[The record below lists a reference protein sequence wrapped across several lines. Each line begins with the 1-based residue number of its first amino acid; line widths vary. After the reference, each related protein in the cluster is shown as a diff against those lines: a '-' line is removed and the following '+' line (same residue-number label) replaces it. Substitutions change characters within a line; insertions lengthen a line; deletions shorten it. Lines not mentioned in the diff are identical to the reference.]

1 MGRVRGTVN
10 AIMAH
15 LAASFQ
21 CRLHIRH
28 FDHAYSSAAAYEC
41 NRLCRHGSGAGGAM
55 RSRMGELRFR
65 IGSFQQGLSWRTDI
79 GLRFPQMRKTGSTA
93 PGPVRRKRSCADS
106 FPYLARWFASL
117 PGNARAFPRSR
128 DLIGSNPRARQRK
141 ARLRGGDGRP
151 HRLAESW
158 GFASA
163 CGVRGFGR
171 RPPPSRARRGTLAR
185 SLGLATSSVR
195 IPACGRE
202 KARLRGGDGRSH
214 RLAESWG
221 FEPQIPLWGILA

>member
-21 CRLHIRH
+21 CRLQIRH
-28 FDHAYSSAAAYEC
+28 LDRAYSSAAAYEC
-41 NRLCRHGSGAGGAM
+41 NRLCRHGSGVGGAM

-79 GLRFPQMRKTGSTA
+79 RLRFPQMRKTGSTV
-93 PGPVRRKRSCADS
+93 PGPVRRK
-106 FPYLARWFASL
+106 
-117 PGNARAFPRSR
+117 
-128 DLIGSNPRARQRK
+128 PRAPIHFLIWQ
-141 ARLRGGDGRP
+141 DGS
-151 HRLAESW
+151 HHY
-158 GFASA
+158 
-163 CGVRGFGR
+163 
-171 RPPPSRARRGTLAR
+171 RGTLAR

-195 IPACGRE
+195 IPARGRE